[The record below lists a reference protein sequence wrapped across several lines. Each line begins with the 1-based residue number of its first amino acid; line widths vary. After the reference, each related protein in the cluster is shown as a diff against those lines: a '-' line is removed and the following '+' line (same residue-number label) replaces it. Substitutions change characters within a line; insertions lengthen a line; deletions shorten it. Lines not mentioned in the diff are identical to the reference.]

1 MKKDG
6 MERGRD
12 VRGRIP
18 GTPIFCSVGEENCL
32 CGVGRKSSFLCLYIA
47 CIFRDVYCD

>member
-18 GTPIFCSVGEENCL
+18 GTPIFCSVGEEN
-32 CGVGRKSSFLCLYIA
+32 A
-47 CIFRDVYCD
+47 CAG